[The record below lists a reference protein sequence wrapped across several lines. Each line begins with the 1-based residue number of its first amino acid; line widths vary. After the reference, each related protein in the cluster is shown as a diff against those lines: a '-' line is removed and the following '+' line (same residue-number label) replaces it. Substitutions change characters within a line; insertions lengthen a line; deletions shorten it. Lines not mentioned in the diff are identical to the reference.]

1 MAFLLWLA
9 LALVAAWLVL
19 VVLVKVA
26 GFAVH
31 FLLFAAALALIAWG
45 ARKIASRATRTP
57 GSP

>member
-31 FLLFAAALALIAWG
+31 FLLFAAALALIAW
-45 ARKIASRATRTP
+45 
-57 GSP
+57 

>member
-9 LALVAAWLVL
+9 LALVAAW
-19 VVLVKVA
+19 LVKVA